1 MDKRPSSRVNLDR
14 AIMRLYGGDARYV
27 EIRSIVA
34 NAVVGQFL
42 ANGVVKGG
50 SALRLRYGIEAS
62 RVTVDFDAARGGDVE
77 SFVASISEG
86 LRTGWSGFTGDVV
99 GRKAA
104 MPKDVPAQYVMLP
117 FDVKLKY
124 MRQPWCTVRLEV
136 GYDEIG
142 DAREADEYISD
153 EVREIFRALCLEEP
167 KPIPLMTLAHQ
178 VAQKLHG
185 VSEPGSGRA
194 HDLVDL
200 QLIFARS
207 SVDVREVRRIAE
219 RLFANRRRQPW
230 PPTVEKGEGWDSLY
244 AAASSGLDVLPS
256 CDEAVAWANELV
268 ARIAQA

>member
-99 GRKAA
+99 ERKAA

-142 DAREADEYISD
+142 DAREARSLGSI
-153 EVREIFRALCLEEP
+153 ALIILP
-167 KPIPLMTLAHQ
+167 T
-178 VAQKLHG
+178 
-185 VSEPGSGRA
+185 S
-194 HDLVDL
+194 
-200 QLIFARS
+200 AR
-207 SVDVREVRRIAE
+207 R
-219 RLFANRRRQPW
+219 
-230 PPTVEKGEGWDSLY
+230 
-244 AAASSGLDVLPS
+244 
-256 CDEAVAWANELV
+256 ANECRISPSERYS
-268 ARIAQA
+268 ARTQSKS